1 MASGSTLSRA
11 CTLSSAALQPVE
23 EQDPFNIQPDAVG
36 SLFGSSRM
44 GMGARGW
51 ADTALTTSRTRTA
64 AFHLARSLGQTVP
77 EDFLGA
83 LVVFHFQRTALWTRP
98 PHRPV
103 LTTCRRG
110 MGIRLR
116 ELGVVWVIPC
126 AADETQAGDFQLIRS
141 AFDSLE
147 IDLRHV
153 NELLHLL

>member
-1 MASGSTLSRA
+1 
-11 CTLSSAALQPVE
+11 
-23 EQDPFNIQPDAVG
+23 
-36 SLFGSSRM
+36 M

-116 ELGVVWVIPC
+116 ELGVVWAIPC
-126 AADETQAGDFQLIRS
+126 AADKTQAGDF
-141 AFDSLE
+141 
-147 IDLRHV
+147 
-153 NELLHLL
+153 